1 MISADILGERARL
14 TPDATA
20 LVVVDPPLRLT
31 YRELD
36 RRARAC
42 AQAWRNLGLG
52 HGDRVALLAQNRVE
66 YLEAFFA
73 AGKTGIILVPLGTR
87 LTAAELAPILAD
99 SGARALLYGQEH
111 AEIAAALR
119 ETASAIETWIAFDPG
134 HSSDPGEGTPPQD
147 SDPGEGRGEA
157 PPFLGSLPSPS
168 AGRGA
173 GGRGPLL
180 DYAVLVET
188 ADPDS
193 FAAVRCQ
200 PEDLYCL
207 LYTSGTT
214 GKPKGVMIPHRQIAW
229 NGYNTACGWQLR
241 PDDVSP
247 IFTPLYHAGGLMAFL
262 GPILTIG
269 GTIVL
274 HRGFDPA
281 EIFRTIE
288 KERCT
293 IALGVP
299 TIWKLLAD
307 APEFAEADLSSLRC
321 LMSGG
326 APLPTWLAEIW
337 QQRGMVFKQGFG
349 MTEVGVNCFAMTAD
363 DSRRKLGSIGKPMM
377 FTEVA
382 LRAEEGSP
390 AAAGEIGEMFFRGP
404 HVSRGYWNNP
414 EATAAAFTEDGFF
427 RSGDLARRDEEGF
440 FYIAGRAKDMIIS
453 GGVNVYP
460 AEIEAILLE
469 HPGVRDAALV
479 GVEDQKWGE
488 VGIAFVVP
496 LEQGSAEPEALLE
509 YLGGRLARFK
519 LPREIVHLEELPR
532 TAYGKVVKGDL
543 RRQYLQGAR

>member
-20 LVVVDPPLRLT
+20 LVVVDPPLRLS

-42 AQAWRNLGLG
+42 AQTWRNLGFG
-52 HGDRVALLAQNRVE
+52 HGDRVALLAHNRVE

-73 AGKTGIILVPLGTR
+73 AGKSGVILVPLGTR
-87 LTAAELAPILAD
+87 LTAAELQPILAD
-99 SGARALLYGQEH
+99 CGARALLYGAEH

-119 ETASAIETWIAFDPG
+119 EAAPAIESWIAFDSG
-134 HSSDPGEGTPPQD
+134 
-147 SDPGEGRGEA
+147 
-157 PPFLGSLPSPS
+157 
-168 AGRGA
+168 GA
-173 GGRGPLL
+173 AL
-180 DYAVLVET
+180 DYASLMGA
-188 ADPDS
+188 ADPDA
-193 FAAVRCQ
+193 FVPTRCQ

-274 HRGFDPA
+274 HRAFDPA

-293 IALGVP
+293 VVLGVP

-307 APEFAEADLSSLRC
+307 APEFAAADLSSLRC

-349 MTEVGVNCFAMTAD
+349 MTEVGVNCFAMTED

-382 LRAEEGSP
+382 LRAEDGSP

-496 LEQGSAEPEALLE
+496 LAEGSAEPEALLE